1 ELGHFSSASNF
12 SSLAGNVTG
21 PPLNGRAYN
30 GVNFSLVDPDEFFA
44 ARLAALKLQLPAA
57 VYQAALQS
65 PAGPTGSMDPDQYV
79 SLVTQVYTTYLA
91 LVARTVYFLPNQEP
105 MIVEVMSPWKRVWL
119 NDIAVHFLA
128 AEMMLLAVFATL
140 VQLFHRYGRCKLRL
154 KHEPGTIASATLP
167 PVIVVAIF
175 ATVWTWTDVDIKKMQ
190 PYVDLVQGDSPPR
203 RSLLLDYTRDNN
215 FFVWTRALE
224 NDHYLIAL
232 TTLLAL
238 LVMTFQPLAAAI
250 FSVQDTWLGKPVITV
265 NNLAALGLNQDSQF
279 SDLTS
284 FLAASGYAGALVLYD
299 LRDPPFIH

>member
-1 ELGHFSSASNF
+1 MASVDIMTSNLTSVKELGHFSSASNF

-128 AEMMLLAVFATL
+128 AEMMLLGVFATL

-154 KHEPGTIASATLP
+154 KHEPGTIASAVSIAAQTGIGGSLR
-167 PVIVVAIF
+167 
-175 ATVWTWTDVDIKKMQ
+175 
-190 PYVDLVQGDSPPR
+190 GR
-203 RSLLLDYTRDNN
+203 RRVEGISR
-215 FFVWTRALE
+215 
-224 NDHYLIAL
+224 I
-232 TTLLAL
+232 
-238 LVMTFQPLAAAI
+238 
-250 FSVQDTWLGKPVITV
+250 
-265 NNLAALGLNQDSQF
+265 
-279 SDLTS
+279 
-284 FLAASGYAGALVLYD
+284 
-299 LRDPPFIH
+299 LRDKRSVAHIARDRRGRS